1 MIINYMDIRKIYSD
15 YTIIFH
21 FSFFVFLFWN
31 HYIKRETIKIP
42 DKYLKI
48 LAVITIIMGI
58 IFYNFGYEI
67 INE

>member
-15 YTIIFH
+15 YSILFH

-31 HYIKRETIKIP
+31 HYIKKESMKIP

-48 LAVITIIMGI
+48 LGVISVIMGI
-58 IFYNFGYEI
+58 IFYHYGDEL